1 MNERDASLMEV
12 LDNRERRVQ
21 RQNRLLEAF
30 SHTLICLTLNI
41 PGPRKNNALIASGFR
56 LGRRQLLDV
65 LRSSGIPVLHR
76 EEISE
81 VTGCEGFYVVDG
93 PADKVKDLT
102 VWLEDSSEFGRL
114 LDVDV
119 LTAEG
124 GKLSRSTGRNCLICG
139 KPASVCGPARAHS
152 AAELWQRTKEI
163 LEAAVWTDRARYIG
177 AMAAKS
183 LLYEVCVTPKPGLV
197 DRVNS
202 GAHRDMD
209 IFTFMA
215 STAALQPYFTD
226 CAQIGLTTR
235 EQEARETFRQ
245 LRLRGM
251 LAEQEMLRHTGGVN
265 THKGAIFSLG
275 LACAAAGRLGG
286 AAPLAPEAVLSQCAT
301 MTCGITEQD
310 FRKVTAETARTAGE
324 QFYARF
330 GITGIRGQAEAGFP
344 AVTQWGLPA
353 LEQGLAMGHSMDRA
367 GGAALLAIL
376 AHTDDTNL
384 IARSDRETQQKTAE
398 SVAALLQRDPCP
410 DEAALASLD
419 RAFIEKNLS
428 PGGSADLLALTL
440 LIHFL
445 SQTNQEEIL

>member
-30 SHTLICLTLNI
+30 PHTLICLTLNI
-41 PGPRKNNALIASGFR
+41 PGPRKNNGLIAAGFR

-65 LRSSGIPVLHR
+65 LASSGIPVLHR

-93 PADKVKDLT
+93 PAEKVKDLT

-124 GKLSRSTGRNCLICG
+124 GKLSRNTGRKCLICG
-139 KPASVCGPARAHS
+139 KPASVCGPTRAHS
-152 AAELWQRTKEI
+152 AAELWQKTKEI
-163 LEAAVWTDRARYIG
+163 LEAAVFTDRAQFIG
-177 AMAAKS
+177 AMAARA

-197 DRVNS
+197 DRLNS

-209 IFTFMA
+209 IYTFMS

-226 CAQIGLTTR
+226 CAKIGLATR
-235 EQEARETFRQ
+235 EQTARETFRQ
-245 LRLRGM
+245 LRLRGV

-275 LACAAAGRLGG
+275 LACAGVGRLGFEESLT
-286 AAPLAPEAVLSQCAT
+286 PDAVLSQCAA
-301 MTCGITEQD
+301 MTKGLTKAD
-310 FRKVTAETARTAGE
+310 FQYVTPATARTAGE
-324 QFYARF
+324 QFYARY

-344 AVTQWGLPA
+344 AVTKWGLPT
-353 LEQGLAMGHSMDRA
+353 LEKGLAMGQSMDRA
-367 GGAALLAIL
+367 GAAALLAIL

-398 SVAALLQRDPCP
+398 SVAALLREDPYP
-410 DEAALASLD
+410 EEKTLESLD
-419 RAFIEKNLS
+419 WQFVQKNLS

-440 LIHFL
+440 LIYFL
-445 SQTNQEEIL
+445 SQIDQEEIL